1 MYYIL
6 CIHIIFW
13 LYIPTIV
20 VYFFS
25 GENQHNPEIPDDV
38 IVQVSDS
45 SSIDSDVEIWDT
57 PVFSSTESFSQGKS
71 KVTANSFLQFCMLH
85 AIVASLARLY
95 QIFLLE
101 KNIIEQYQTATITES
116 PTYRVY
122 VNRMTSDFA
131 NDALAIYKVGNNKLC
146 SPFSVKF
153 ENETSVERGPVRE
166 FFSLLT
172 EMMNGFPAEGEN
184 KPCTL
189 VFEGED
195 NHKVPVANALLR
207 NTGFYLS
214 IGRMIAHSFLHGG
227 PPIFGLSLAVV
238 QYIASDDKE
247 EISDIQFADIP
258 YIDLRSALLEV
269 HEYILYCYC
278 SLPILK
284 LTHTQFVDTV
294 LYNVHTY

>member
-6 CIHIIFW
+6 CIHIITFW
-13 LYIPTIV
+13 LYIPTVVCI

-25 GENQHNPEIPDDV
+25 GENQHNPEIHDDV

-45 SSIDSDVEIWDT
+45 SSIDSDDEIWDT
-57 PVFSSTESFSQGKS
+57 PVLSSTESFSQGKS
-71 KVTANSFLQFCMLH
+71 KVKANSFLGFRMLH
-85 AIVASLARLY
+85 AIVASLARLCL
-95 QIFLLE
+95 IFCLE
-101 KNIIEQYQTATITES
+101 KNIIEQYRTATITKS

-131 NDALAIYKVGNNKLC
+131 NDVLAIYKAGNNKLC

-153 ENETSVERGPVRE
+153 ENETSVGRGPVRE
-166 FFSLLT
+166 YFSLLT
-172 EMMNGFPAEGEN
+172 EMMMNGFPAEEEN

-207 NTGFYLS
+207 STGFYLS

-247 EISDIQFADIP
+247 EISDIQIADVP
-258 YIDLRSALLEV
+258 DIDLRSALLEV
-269 HEYILYCYC
+269 HGYILYCYC
-278 SLPILK
+278 CTSWLL
-284 LTHTQFVDTV
+284 L
-294 LYNVHTY
+294 